1 MNKLL
6 TVALLCASAVVGAAY
21 AGDITLYTREQFGG
35 PALLLHESA
44 PDLGKQGF
52 NDLTSSVVVSSGTW
66 EVCADKQYK
75 GKCLILQKG
84 EYAQLKGF
92 NDMMSS
98 VREIDPKADAKAAP
112 RADAQREHK

>member
-1 MNKLL
+1 MKQLFIA
-6 TVALLCASAVVGAAY
+6 ALLAAAGAAH

-52 NDLTSSVVVSSGTW
+52 NDLTSSVVVHSGTW
-66 EVCADKQYK
+66 EVCADKHYK

-84 EYAQLKGF
+84 EYAQLKDF

-98 VREIDPKADAKAAP
+98 VREIDPRAAVKAAP
-112 RADAQREHK
+112 GADAQREHK